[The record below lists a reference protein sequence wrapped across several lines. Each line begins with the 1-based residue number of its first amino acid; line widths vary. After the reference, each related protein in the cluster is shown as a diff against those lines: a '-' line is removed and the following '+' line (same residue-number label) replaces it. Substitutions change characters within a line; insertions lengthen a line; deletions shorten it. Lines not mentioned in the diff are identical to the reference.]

1 MKEKERI
8 HPRSMFGSE
17 ENARRKFKN
26 FLLRMEIGVPTTPLG
41 QGNPLKE
48 GNVSQTGFPASF
60 PADMWARKN
69 QNSFI
74 RGNAERGIP

>member
-1 MKEKERI
+1 
-8 HPRSMFGSE
+8 
-17 ENARRKFKN
+17 
-26 FLLRMEIGVPTTPLG
+26 MEIGVPTTPLG

-60 PADMWARKN
+60 PADMWARKD

-74 RGNAERGIP
+74 RGHAERGIPSNISLEGFLLLPNVP